1 MHVRAE
7 HRPGNDAETLDAAI
21 TAAAQAG
28 LSSLPSGA
36 FRFDLASRGF
46 RLVEGE
52 RLTAFLRALGRRPPR
67 AGTAAADARH
77 LQRLADAAIAALCR
91 EPDADPD
98 RLAALV
104 ADGAGIGLDEA
115 WIART
120 SALRPMD
127 WRLAGLY
134 ARVVGCEAAG
144 AADGL
149 GAALGRETSAW
160 APPAE
165 LEESLRRLQRAG
177 LVEEGTDIAL
187 AAGPWLPP
195 CRVTRAGAR
204 VLAMAAG

>member
-1 MHVRAE
+1 MHARAD
-7 HRPGNDAETLDAAI
+7 HRPGDDAETLDAAI
-21 TAAAQAG
+21 AAAVQAG
-28 LSSLPSGA
+28 LSSLPGGA

-46 RLVEGE
+46 RLAEGE
-52 RLTAFLRALGRRPPR
+52 RLTAFLRALGNRRTQ
-67 AGTAAADARH
+67 AATAVDARH

-91 EPDADPD
+91 EPTADPD

-104 ADGAGIGLDEA
+104 VEGAGIGLDEE
-115 WIART
+115 WIVRAA
-120 SALRPMD
+120 ALRPMD

-134 ARVVGCEAAG
+134 ARVVGRE
-144 AADGL
+144 ADGAPDRL

-160 APPAE
+160 ASPAE

-195 CRVTRAGAR
+195 CRVTRTGAR